1 MDSQL
6 KIGFIG
12 AGQMSTA
19 LAGGISKNCDRDLE
33 FVIYS
38 PRVESITKLG
48 EACCP
53 DASISAAET
62 AQVVI
67 DQCDVVFL
75 GVKPQ
80 VLETALEGI
89 SFESKPLVISVV
101 AGADLYR
108 LQRLVGN
115 QRIVRAMPNTPCL
128 IEMGASA
135 YAVDEDVSEQDTQ
148 LVEEFFGA
156 VGTIVKVR
164 DESLIDSVVGV
175 SGSGPAYVFTFIEAM
190 IDGGVLVGLKRPV
203 ARELAIQTVLGAAK
217 LLKESDKHPAVLRDQ
232 VTSPGGTTIA
242 GLKALEE
249 TGLRDGVMSA
259 VQAGTERAREL

>member
-1 MDSQL
+1 
-6 KIGFIG
+6 
-12 AGQMSTA
+12 MSTA

-38 PRVESITKLG
+38 PRIESIDKLRD
-48 EACCP
+48 ACCP
-53 DASISAAET
+53 NASISAAKNSQ
-62 AQVVI
+62 AVV
-67 DQCDVVFL
+67 DQCEVVFL

-80 VLETALEGI
+80 MLESALEGI
-89 SFESKPLVISVV
+89 DFDSKPLVISVV

-108 LQRLVGN
+108 LQRIVGN

-128 IEMGASA
+128 VEMGASA
-135 YAVDEDVSEQDTQ
+135 YAVDEEVSEDDAQ

-156 VGTIVKVR
+156 VGSIAKVR
-164 DESLIDSVVGV
+164 DETLIDSVVGV
-175 SGSGPAYVFTFIEAM
+175 SGSGPAYVYTFIEAM

-203 ARELAIQTVLGAAK
+203 ARELAIQTVLGAAT
-217 LLKESDKHPAVLRDQ
+217 LLKESGKHPGELRDQ

-242 GLKALEE
+242 GLKVLEE
-249 TGLRDGVMSA
+249 TGLRDAVMSA